1 MAVPR
6 SGNSTRRAAF
16 RRGLAR
22 IGVTLA
28 GLSLSAAVA
37 SAQPGVTTRTSA
49 SAQAPDSL
57 GIAQFAALVRR
68 LSDSG
73 GYFDTDNLISN
84 ESSYLHPLTTLER
97 LGVRGGAYIGVGPD
111 QNFSLVAR
119 VKPQIAFITD
129 IRRDNLLHH
138 LLFKAL
144 FEQSRNR
151 TEYVARWLGRA
162 VPANL
167 DALRDQPIDS
177 IVAWAAR
184 TPATAASA
192 DAAVRDVRTRV
203 MRYGLELSSA
213 DLATIERFHRTFIT
227 QGPALRFTST
237 GRTPRDYYPTLG
249 QLMTERDRAGRQ
261 ASYLARDCD
270 FQVVKSLQRRHLVVP
285 VVGDLSGAGTLPR
298 IGAVL
303 RERQT
308 PLSVL
313 YASNVED
320 YLIRDGRFAAYAQY
334 VAQLPRQTPSVIVR
348 SWFGGPG
355 SHPASV
361 PGYYTTQ
368 LVQTVASFAAD
379 SGVSRVR
386 SYRELVQRTWE
397 R

>member
-1 MAVPR
+1 MQRHVIALV
-6 SGNSTRRAAF
+6 TATLTA
-16 RRGLAR
+16 
-22 IGVTLA
+22 TLA
-28 GLSLSAAVA
+28 ASLAVVAPVAAQGTVPA
-37 SAQPGVTTRTSA
+37 PGRVSV
-49 SAQAPDSL
+49 APDSL
-57 GIAQFAALVRR
+57 GIDQFAALVRR

-111 QNFSLVAR
+111 QNFSVIAR
-119 VKPQIAFITD
+119 VNPSIVYITD

-138 LLFKAL
+138 LLFKSL
-144 FEQSRNR
+144 FERARNR

-162 VPANL
+162 VPSNI

-177 IVAWAAR
+177 IVAWATR
-184 TPATAASA
+184 TPATSASA
-192 DAAVRDVRTRV
+192 DAAVRDVRSRV
-203 MRYGLELSSA
+203 QRYGLALSSG

-237 GRTPRDYYPTLG
+237 GRAPRDYYPTLG
-249 QLMTERDRAGRQ
+249 QLMSERDASGRQ
-261 ASYLARDCD
+261 ASYLASDRD
-270 FQVVKSLQRRHLVVP
+270 FQVVQSLERRNLIVP
-285 VVGDLSGAGTLPR
+285 VVGDLSGPNTLPR
-298 IGAVL
+298 IGTVL
-303 RERQT
+303 RERADS
-308 PLSVL
+308 LSVL

-320 YLIRDGRFAAYAQY
+320 YLIRDGRFAAYAAY
-334 VAQLPRQTPSVIVR
+334 VARLPRRANSVIIR

-361 PGYYTTQ
+361 SGYYTTQ

-379 SGVSRVR
+379 SAVRRVR
-386 SYRELVQRTWE
+386 SYRELVQRQWE